1 MEYKQPAMLTA
12 TPTMAEINKIKK
24 PFTGISFFSGCGG
37 SSTGHKMGGV
47 NIVYANEF
55 IKPARACYKLNHPKA
70 LVDGNDIRKVE
81 PKKIMKKLGIKRGDL
96 DLLDGSPPCK
106 SFSTAGAGAKNWGE
120 SHLYSDGVS
129 QRTDDLFDEF
139 VRMVDGFH
147 PKVFV
152 AENVPGLVH
161 GKAKSYFVEIFKKL
175 QNCGYAV
182 SARVLDA
189 SQLGV
194 AQARHRL
201 IIVGVRNDLVKK
213 GFVPSH
219 PLALST
225 PSLTVRDVLPHIAM
239 IKGKQQSIL
248 TYIPA
253 DVPSPT
259 ITASDGQ
266 TSETAAFSCGGFV
279 ETVKGERRK
288 YKISELKKISAFPS
302 DYELT
307 GSFEQRFERI
317 GRAVP
322 PLMMYHVTRH
332 LVKTVL
338 LPHARG
344 EKPPKP
350 VAAPTV
356 VVPVK
361 KVKAR
366 PVVDPNDH
374 AAVKAAKA
382 RDAAENYRIEKARKA
397 KAWAVDKLKN
407 AKKGKLRVREC
418 LLNAVKPFRKEKH
431 AVLLSSGV
439 DSHSVLFSMLELGM
453 KPVCYSFTLDNHESL
468 DFKVARQTAKTF
480 GLKFVP
486 IYLSTDPEKIKAG
499 LFDVLQ
505 TMQPKVGAAMECLYA
520 FKIAIDTI
528 KEKRIAAGLGADVY
542 FVLSKMGCVY
552 YKDNADGYRLPKFK
566 ADQGP
571 DSQLSK
577 LKAYCESQGKVWFSP
592 WQTKEMLREFLLT
605 SWTEVNK
612 PKQKNPVHAQYP
624 EYMKQVKTYPHT
636 NLHLGDSGIQKS
648 FKILLQDE
656 AWNPGNKFKSMKG
669 VYGRMRKG
677 EIVMQKPQSKA
688 KKKAK

>member
-1 MEYKQPAMLTA
+1 MDYKQPPMLTA
-12 TPTMAEINKIKK
+12 TPTMKEINKIKK

-37 SSTGHKMGGV
+37 SSTGHKMGGI

-55 IKPARACYKLNHPKA
+55 IKPARECYKLNHPKA
-70 LVDGNDIRKVE
+70 LVDGRDIREVD
-81 PKKIMKKLGIKRGDL
+81 PRKIMKKLGIKRGDL

-106 SFSTAGAGAKNWGE
+106 SFSTAGAGSKNWGE

-139 VRMVDGFH
+139 VRMVDQFH

-194 AQARHRL
+194 AQARNRL

-213 GFVPSH
+213 GFIPSH
-219 PLALST
+219 PTALPT
-225 PSLTVRDVLPHIAM
+225 RTLTVRDLLPHIAK

-259 ITASDGQ
+259 ITASDGL

-288 YKISELKKISAFPS
+288 YKIAELKKISAFPD

-307 GSFEQRFERI
+307 GKFEQRFERI

-338 LPHARG
+338 LPHAKG

-350 VAAPTV
+350 VAPV
-356 VVPVK
+356 VAE
-361 KVKAR
+361 KVKGKAK
-366 PVVDPNDH
+366 PKAEPKSK
-374 AAVKAAKA
+374 AEPTTKSEIKAAKA
-382 RDAAENYRIEKARKA
+382 REYAARYIKEKTDKA
-397 KAWAVDKLKN
+397 KAYAVEKLKGV
-407 AKKGKLRVREC
+407 KKGKLQVRKC
-418 LLNAVKPFRKEKH
+418 LLAAVKPHRKIQH
-431 AVLLSSGV
+431 AVLMSAGV

-453 KPVCYSFTLDNHESL
+453 KPVCYSFTLDDRESR
-468 DFKVARQTAKTF
+468 DFKIARATAKTF

-486 IYLSTDPEKIKAG
+486 IYLPTDPEKIKAG
-499 LFDVLQ
+499 LFAVMK
-505 TMQPKVGAAMECLYA
+505 TMKPEGYAAIECLYA
-520 FKIAIDTI
+520 FKMAIDAV
-528 KEKRIAAGLGADVY
+528 KETRIGAGLGADLY
-542 FVLSKMGCVY
+542 FVLSKTGCMHF
-552 YKDNADGYRLPKFK
+552 KDNADGYRLPKFK

-571 DSQLSK
+571 KSQLSK
-577 LKAYCESQGKVWFSP
+577 LKAYCESQGKTWFSP
-592 WQTKEMLREFLLT
+592 WQSKEMLREFVHN
-605 SWTEVNK
+605 SWEEVNK
-612 PKQKNPVHAQYP
+612 PKQKNPVHEQYA
-624 EYMKQVKTYPHT
+624 EYMAKVKTYAHT
-636 NLHLGDSGIQKS
+636 NLQLGDSGIS
-648 FKILLQDE
+648 ENFKQLLKDPD
-656 AWNPGNKFKSMKG
+656 WNPNGSIKSMRG
-669 VYGRMRKG
+669 LFNLL
-677 EIVMQKPQSKA
+677 MQGKIKP

>member
-1 MEYKQPAMLTA
+1 MDYKQSPMLTA
-12 TPTMAEINKIKK
+12 TPTMKEINKIKK
-24 PFTGISFFSGCGG
+24 PFVGISFFSGCGG

-55 IKPARACYKLNHPKA
+55 IKPARECYKLNHPKA
-70 LVDGNDIRKVE
+70 LVDGRDIREVD
-81 PKKIMKKLGIKRGDL
+81 PRKIMKKLGIKRGDL

-106 SFSTAGAGAKNWGE
+106 SFSTAGAGSKNWGE

-139 VRMVDGFH
+139 VRMVDQFH
-147 PKVFV
+147 PKTFV

-201 IIVGVRNDLVKK
+201 IIIGVRNDLVKK

-219 PLALST
+219 PTALPT
-225 PSLTVRDVLPHIAM
+225 RTLTVRDVLPHIAK

-259 ITASDGQ
+259 ITASDGL

-288 YKISELKKISAFPS
+288 YKIAELKKISAFPD

-307 GSFEQRFERI
+307 GKFEQRFERI

-332 LVKTVL
+332 IVKTVL

-344 EKPPKP
+344 DKPPK
-350 VAAPTV
+350 VAAPVAVT
-356 VVPVK
+356 PVK
-361 KVKAR
+361 AKAK
-366 PVVDPNDH
+366 PKAKPSS
-374 AAVKAAKA
+374 AGTCAIAAKA
-382 RDAAENYRIEKARKA
+382 
-397 KAWAVDKLKN
+397 AVDKAYAVEKLKGV
-407 AKKGKLRVREC
+407 KKGKLQVRKC
-418 LLNAVKPFRKEKH
+418 LLAAVTPHRKTKH
-431 AVLLSSGV
+431 AVLMSAGV

-453 KPVCYSFTLDNHESL
+453 KPVCYSFTLDDRESR
-468 DFKVARQTAKTF
+468 DFKVARATAKAF

-486 IYLSTDPEKIKAG
+486 IYLPTDPEKIKAG
-499 LFDVLQ
+499 LFNVMK
-505 TMQPKVGAAMECLYA
+505 TMKPTGKSAIECLYA
-520 FKIAIDTI
+520 FKIAIDAV
-528 KEKRIAAGLGADVY
+528 KETRIGAGLGADLY
-542 FVLSKMGCVY
+542 FVLSKKGCMHF
-552 YKDNADGYRLPKFK
+552 KDNADGYRLPKFK

-571 DSQLSK
+571 KSQLST
-577 LKAYCESQGKVWFSP
+577 LKAYCEGQGKTWFSP
-592 WQTKEMLREFLLT
+592 WQTKEMLREFVHT
-605 SWTEVNK
+605 SWDEVNK
-612 PKQKNPVHAQYP
+612 PKQKNPVHEQYA
-624 EYMKQVKTYPHT
+624 EYMAKVKTYPHT
-636 NLHLGDSGIQKS
+636 NLQLGDSGISDS
-648 FKILLQDE
+648 FLPLLKDPE
-656 AWNPGNKFKSMKG
+656 WNPGNKFKSMTG
-669 VYGRMRKG
+669 VYNRLIKG
-677 EIVMQKPQSKA
+677 EIKQ